1 MIKEKPML
9 ETISLLFYNI
19 KKPFL
24 NSLQFATHQL
34 GIRVSLILIK
44 MFVHQNGISNLNA
57 FTAKYDVQWPRTPP
71 RLGFWD
77 PFSELLRTTKA
88 SLSAVLSLY
97 LHTVP
102 GDLKYVHLAQCGN
115 FMIFLSLRFYVISI
129 LDNLEFLKMPFLP
142 FLGL

>member
-1 MIKEKPML
+1 ML

-44 MFVHQNGISNLNA
+44 MFVHQNGISNWNA

-102 GDLKYVHLAQCGN
+102 GDLKYVHLRELN
-115 FMIFLSLRFYVISI
+115 FGESRGSKNAIFTIFGPLNLISFNLVNFRFKKMQKSI
-129 LDNLEFLKMPFLP
+129 
-142 FLGL
+142 